1 MKQQIGAAIA
11 RYTVK
16 NESLETLQRIKRLKQ
31 QSRALDEQARNEQK
45 ALLEGLGI
53 AKGDNADIVDG
64 NGRLVATWKTSHR
77 AEHVVKA
84 CDVSKLTIKTS

>member
-1 MKQQIGAAIA
+1 
-11 RYTVK
+11 
-16 NESLETLQRIKRLKQ
+16 
-31 QSRALDEQARNEQK
+31 
-45 ALLEGLGI
+45 LLEGLGI